1 MLKQF
6 AIFILLTLFLSCD
19 GQQTLLHAVAFSDK
33 IKTTETKNI
42 IDVRTEDEF
51 NEGFIKNAKNI
62 NWNSSQFEKELG
74 NLDRSTPLFLYC
86 LSGGRSRNAAKKA
99 VEMGFKS
106 VYALE
111 GGTMAW
117 RTNNLPIVTV
127 GNTKKAGMTIE
138 EYEALYKGK
147 TKKILVDFY
156 ADWCMPCQKMKPYL
170 KKISEKMA
178 QEVEVI
184 RLNADDHPEL
194 CQKLGVS
201 GLPYLFL
208 YQNDKEDWK
217 RLGYVSEE
225 ELTKLLKK

>member
-1 MLKQF
+1 MLKQLVV
-6 AIFILLTLFLSCD
+6 FILLNLFISCQ
-19 GQQTLLHAVAFSDK
+19 GQQTLLQAVAFSDK
-33 IKTTETKNI
+33 LKTTETKHLV
-42 IDVRTEDEF
+42 DVRTPDEF
-51 NEGFIKNAKNI
+51 NEGYINGAKNI
-62 NWNSSQFEKELG
+62 DWNSSQFETELG
-74 NLDRSTPLFLYC
+74 KLDRSTPLFLYC
-86 LSGGRSRNAAKKA
+86 LSGGRSGNAARKA
-99 VEMGFKS
+99 VEMGFTS

-117 RTNNLPIVTV
+117 RTNNLPIVML
-127 GNTKKAGMTIE
+127 GNIKKAGMTLE

-147 TKKILVDFY
+147 SKKILVDFY

-178 QEVEVI
+178 KDVEVI
-184 RLNADDHPEL
+184 RINADHHPEL

-201 GLPYLFL
+201 GLPYLL
-208 YQNDKEDWK
+208 IYVNDQIEWK